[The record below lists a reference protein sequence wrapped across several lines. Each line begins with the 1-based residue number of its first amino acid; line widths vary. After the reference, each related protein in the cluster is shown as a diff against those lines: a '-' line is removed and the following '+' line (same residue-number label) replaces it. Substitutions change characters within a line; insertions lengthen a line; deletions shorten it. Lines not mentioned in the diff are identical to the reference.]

1 MRASTVG
8 RPCEACRYSVRAEVS
23 VVVDNVHVGCRE
35 RLVSKVGIVRKG
47 KGEFSVAK
55 VVGRGRAVVEPL
67 EEVSPRE

>member
-1 MRASTVG
+1 M
-8 RPCEACRYSVRAEVS
+8 
-23 VVVDNVHVGCRE
+23 VVDNIHVGCRE